1 MVQIVLRSSKT
12 DLGTLAVRIVN
23 RTVGMN
29 TFVSMHLKIK
39 TKDWSDDAQLPKNIY
54 DERSVKELN
63 GMSYAKLAVMI
74 QDIKKVLVALDDA
87 NTINAQHVKSVIK
100 QRINS
105 AVLENIQP
113 QAVSKPQPTKI
124 SFMDFVARYVHECE
138 TGERLKQKSS
148 RKMSNNTL
156 KGFRSLRVRLQEYQ
170 EEKKRVIDWDDVDM
184 AFYNDFKQW
193 CIDRSYKPNT
203 ISGFLKKMKTI
214 LFAAKDLH
222 LTTRDDFTS
231 KLWYVGFEDV
241 DNIYIP
247 HERLKEMYELDLS
260 DVEAMVKRACKYSKD
275 KEEKKNVLADLKKPS
290 YLKRLADARDI
301 FLMGCLTGQRVSDY
315 KRINKN
321 MLETIQGDR
330 KFIHLVQTKTLKD
343 VYIPYDEMIQ
353 KILDKQNGQ
362 LPTMSEQHLNK
373 KIKVVGLLLGWT
385 EPSGLKESRGAMEY
399 TSCKR
404 FCDAISSHTARR
416 SFATNAYKSG
426 VSLAA
431 IMAVTGHSSED
442 TLRRYLKLNTK
453 ERALLAAEEFD
464 KVKKIM

>member
-1 MVQIVLRSSKT
+1 MIQVVLRSSKS

-29 TFVSMHLKIK
+29 TFISMHLKMK
-39 TKDWSDDAQLPKNIY
+39 AKDWSDDAQLPKNIY

-63 GMSYAKLAVMI
+63 GISYARLAVMI
-74 QDIKKVLVALDDA
+74 QDIKKVLVALDD
-87 NTINAQHVKSVIK
+87 TNAITSKGAKSIIK
-100 QRINS
+100 QTVNEGT
-105 AVLENIQP
+105 LEKMLQP
-113 QAVSKPQPTKI
+113 QPKPQQTKI
-124 SFMDFVARYVHECE
+124 TFTEFIDRYVYECE
-138 TGERLKQKSS
+138 CGERLKQKSS

-156 KGFRSLRVRLQEYQ
+156 KGFRSLSVRIREYQ
-170 EEKKRVIDWDDVDM
+170 EDRKKMIDWDDLDM
-184 AFYNDFKQW
+184 SFYNDFKQW

-203 ISGFLKKMKTI
+203 ISGFLKKIKTI

-231 KLWYVGFEDV
+231 RMWYVGFEDV

-247 HERLKEMYELDLS
+247 HERLKEMYELDLG
-260 DVEAMVKRACKYSKD
+260 DVEAMVKRACKYAKD
-275 KEEKKNVLADLKKPS
+275 KDEKKTVLADIKKPS
-290 YLKRLADARDI
+290 YLKRLDDARDI

-315 KRINKN
+315 KRISED

-330 KFIHLVQTKTLKD
+330 KFLHLVQVKTLKD

-353 KILDKQNGQ
+353 KILDKHDGRI
-362 LPTMSEQHLNK
+362 PKMSEQHLNK

-385 EPSGLKESRGAMEY
+385 EPAGLKENRGMLEY
-399 TSCKR
+399 KSGKR
-404 FCDAISSHTARR
+404 FCDAISTHTARR
-416 SFATNAYKSG
+416 SFATNAYKDG
-426 VSLAA
+426 VSLSS
-431 IMAVTGHSSED
+431 IMAVTGHSSEE

-464 KVKKIM
+464 KVKMRF

>member
-1 MVQIVLRSSKT
+1 MIQVVLRSSKS

-29 TFVSMHLKIK
+29 TFISMHLKMK
-39 TKDWSDDAQLPKNIY
+39 AKDWSDDAQLPKNIY

-63 GMSYAKLAVMI
+63 GMSYARLAVMI
-74 QDIKKVLVALDDA
+74 QDIKKVLVALDD
-87 NTINAQHVKSVIK
+87 TNAITSKGAKSIIK
-100 QRINS
+100 QTVNEGT
-105 AVLENIQP
+105 LEKMLQP
-113 QAVSKPQPTKI
+113 QPKPQQTKI
-124 SFMDFVARYVHECE
+124 TFTEFIDRYVYECE
-138 TGERLKQKSS
+138 CGERLKQKSS

-156 KGFRSLRVRLQEYQ
+156 KGFRSLSVRIREYQ
-170 EEKKRVIDWDDVDM
+170 EDRKKMIDWDDLDM
-184 AFYNDFKQW
+184 SFYNDFKQW

-203 ISGFLKKMKTI
+203 ISGFLKKIKTI

-231 KLWYVGFEDV
+231 RMWYVGFEDV

-247 HERLKEMYELDLS
+247 HERLKEMYELDLG
-260 DVEAMVKRACKYSKD
+260 DVEAMVKRACKYAKD
-275 KEEKKNVLADLKKPS
+275 KDEKKTVLADIKKPS
-290 YLKRLADARDI
+290 YLKRLDDARDI

-315 KRINKN
+315 KRISED

-330 KFIHLVQTKTLKD
+330 KFLHLVQVKTLKD

-353 KILDKQNGQ
+353 KILDKHDGRI
-362 LPTMSEQHLNK
+362 PKMSEQHLNK

-385 EPSGLKESRGAMEY
+385 EPAGLKENRGMLEY
-399 TSCKR
+399 KSGKR
-404 FCDAISSHTARR
+404 FCDAISTHTARR
-416 SFATNAYKSG
+416 SFATNAYKDG
-426 VSLAA
+426 VSLSS
-431 IMAVTGHSSED
+431 IMAVTGHSSEE

-464 KVKKIM
+464 KVKMRF